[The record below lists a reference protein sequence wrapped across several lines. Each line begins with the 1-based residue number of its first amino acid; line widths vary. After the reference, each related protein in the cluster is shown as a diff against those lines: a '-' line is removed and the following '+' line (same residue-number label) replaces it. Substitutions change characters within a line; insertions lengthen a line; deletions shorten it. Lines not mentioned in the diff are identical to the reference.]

1 MKNRFFSF
9 ILAVVV
15 FLSFGGMQKAEVEK
29 IEAKIKEAEKCFF
42 STTEQA
48 DNCKEGFKLLL
59 DAIEMTAPYTEFSAE
74 FKNKIS
80 TANKIFKE
88 TSIFNPKGVALI
100 TEAYRTINSGK
111 DFEMPSSILK
121 IEDAVAY
128 ARKQVKT
135 ARKDLKEG
143 NYNNSAKLSVTAS
156 GMLVFRLSWADLL

>member
-15 FLSFGGMQKAEVEK
+15 FLSFGGMKKVEIDK

-42 STTEQA
+42 STTGQA
-48 DNCKEGFKLLL
+48 DNPKKGFKLLL

-111 DFEMPSSILK
+111 DFEMPYGILK

-128 ARKQVKT
+128 ARKQVKS
-135 ARKDLKEG
+135 ARNDLKEG
-143 NYNNSAKLSVTAS
+143 NYNNSAKLLLETAVMVVTP
-156 GMLVFRLSWADLL
+156 VHRKK

>member
-1 MKNRFFSF
+1 MKKRFFTI
-9 ILAVVV
+9 ILLAIV
-15 FLSFGGMQKAEVEK
+15 LLAFGGMKKVEVDK

-42 STTEQA
+42 STTGQA
-48 DNCKEGFKLLL
+48 DNPKEGFKLLL

-100 TEAYRTINSGK
+100 IEAYRTINSGK

-143 NYNNSAKLSVTAS
+143 NYNNSAKLLLETAVMVVTP
-156 GMLVFRLSWADLL
+156 VHRKK

>member
-1 MKNRFFSF
+1 MKTRFFTLIF
-9 ILAVVV
+9 LVIVLLA
-15 FLSFGGMQKAEVEK
+15 FGGIKKEEVKK

-42 STTEQA
+42 SMMGRV
-48 DNCKEGFKLLL
+48 DNPKEGFKLLL
-59 DAIEMTAPYTEFSAE
+59 DAIEMTAPHTGFSAE

-88 TSIFNPKGVALI
+88 TSIFNPKGVTLI

-111 DFEMPSSILK
+111 DFEMPYSILK

-135 ARKDLKEG
+135 ARNDLKEG
-143 NYNNSAKLSVTAS
+143 NYNNCAKLLLETAVMVVTP
-156 GMLVFRLSWADLL
+156 VQRKR